1 MTDPIT
7 SQYDQHPFDPD
18 DHSHDNDPS
27 PDLGNTD
34 SPELKV
40 AWDTHPSFNLG
51 PKDISE
57 GQTSGDPS
65 SQDSG
70 DANDFQVGFDALGTQ
85 VNAMLGTVRGLV
97 TQYED
102 LRTKVM
108 ATGGTV
114 FGQTSMRKGADPMTY
129 DSFSH
134 QWYPNSESSQQPSPT
149 VFAKPAQDFAAEMNP
164 IQEKTLQSVGAALE
178 LVGEYIALVNHSGQ
192 VYAAADRQSLFP
204 PPPPNGVSG

>member
-1 MTDPIT
+1 VTDPIT
-7 SQYDQHPFDPD
+7 SQYDEHPFDPN
-18 DHSHDNDPS
+18 DHSHDEDPK

-34 SPELKV
+34 SPVLKV
-40 AWDTHPSFNLG
+40 AWDTHPSFNLD

-57 GQTSGDPS
+57 EQGSGDPS

-70 DANDFQVGFDALGTQ
+70 DANDFQVSFDALGTQ

-108 ATGGTV
+108 ATEGTV
-114 FGQTSMRKGADPMTY
+114 FGQTSMHKGADWGTY

-134 QWYPNSESSQQPSPT
+134 QWTANSESSQQPYPT

-164 IQEKTLQSVGAALE
+164 VQEKTLQSVGAALE